1 MNETAL
7 FSTLL
12 LEDHLDLDNKTI
24 KQACY
29 DMKEDQH
36 YNEQEGGWQSDRYL
50 GDARFSELKKAVDD
64 MLKKVTE
71 EYFTLCCPLQRKNEW
86 ININYPHG
94 AETNINQVH
103 MHDRNVVSFVYYVQA
118 DEGCGN
124 LTLFSPHQL
133 YDQAVPYRYIKQPNV
148 WNSTRFRIEPRPG
161 KLVCFPSY
169 LLHQANANKSKRDRI
184 SIAFNADINDGSFQ

>member
-1 MNETAL
+1 
-7 FSTLL
+7 
-12 LEDHLDLDNKTI
+12 
-24 KQACY
+24 
-29 DMKEDQH
+29 
-36 YNEQEGGWQSDRYL
+36 
-50 GDARFSELKKAVDD
+50 

-71 EYFTLCCPLQRKNEW
+71 EYFTLCCPIQRKNEW